1 MDVVVACIV
10 PDVLICLVHG
20 EGVICLF
27 EVVLCVSFVVP
38 PATDV
43 ATDENSLS

>member
-1 MDVVVACIV
+1 MDVVVAGVV
-10 PDVLICLVHG
+10 PDVLVCLVHG

-38 PATDV
+38 AASDIATNE
-43 ATDENSLS
+43 TSLR